1 MKNADRLDVVASLE
15 LITTQPAAT
24 WEQELQI
31 SVRGPVYTLRR
42 LKNDRSRVVRLSK
55 IAHK

>member
-1 MKNADRLDVVASLE
+1 VVASLE